1 MEDLENKIVELFLD
15 STLEAICSA
24 TVIYLLMEGA
34 SLPTYDHVL
43 QLTRRAVDTSLP
55 KITDNE
61 RKLKVSEVLSQ
72 MDIGYKSIV
81 GLNAIKVLKE
91 QEPLP
96 DNTREEINRNLRAL
110 QSKLGAAVTKA
121 DIPLYSDIKQNLA
134 NIDVSKLTWQD
145 PVASMVISDDS
156 MLVRNL
162 SDAQIRTF
170 VEPREKMKCNP
181 LPEVE
186 SMCDEFVNNFNKIDN
201 LNTLGV
207 IKHDNRWKEGV
218 DQLTERTNHILSV
231 LGEIWNNPAFASSE
245 IRSNQSKG
253 TYIMDVIVPLLRAS
267 LGALPNNNNIC
278 LSTAERQSIAS
289 KARRNFEKDKVQG
302 SQSSKTR
309 LGKKPDVM
317 VITKS
322 GGKYF
327 EVVFAE
333 SSRVTCTD
341 IKKAKDSVKLWREV
355 LDGLSFVGAACRP
368 ENNQFGIVGIQV
380 AGENLYLNVLIKD
393 ASGIPR
399 YFHLGNAEIPFTNGT
414 PWRVKPL
421 VHLLLTL
428 RNIIIVI
435 EAY

>member
-34 SLPTYDHVL
+34 SLPTYDHIL

-81 GLNAIKVLKE
+81 GLNAI
-91 QEPLP
+91 
-96 DNTREEINRNLRAL
+96 
-110 QSKLGAAVTKA
+110 KLGAAVTKA

-231 LGEIWNNPAFASSE
+231 LGEIWNNLAFASSE
-245 IRSNQSKG
+245 IRSNQSEG
-253 TYIMDVIVPLLRAS
+253 TYITDVIVPLLRAS

-302 SQSSKTR
+302 SQSFKTR
-309 LGKKPDVM
+309 LEKKPDVM

-322 GGKYF
+322 EGKYF

-355 LDGLSFVGAACRP
+355 LD
-368 ENNQFGIVGIQV
+368 
-380 AGENLYLNVLIKD
+380 D

-428 RNIIIVI
+428 RNIIIVNRSLLMQAL
-435 EAY
+435 EHGSFHLPRNSDSPTVSTPPEHYNN